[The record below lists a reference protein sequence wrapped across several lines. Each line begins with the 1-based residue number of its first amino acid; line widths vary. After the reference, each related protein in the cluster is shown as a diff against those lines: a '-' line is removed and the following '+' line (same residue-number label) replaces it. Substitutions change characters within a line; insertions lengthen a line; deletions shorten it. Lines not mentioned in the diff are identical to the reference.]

1 MKYILK
7 RIGMAVLTLFIV
19 SIIVFAMFKLI
30 PGDVVTAKLGK
41 DATPERVMALKQQYG
56 LDKPIVEQ
64 YFNWASG
71 IITGD
76 LGISYSKDMPVS
88 KLMGNNLVVT
98 ISLALISLVIILA
111 FALPIG
117 FTSGYIA
124 SKKTKKAKAFDGI
137 FDSLNQT
144 FMAVPPFF
152 IGILISVV
160 FGLTLKWFVVGQY
173 VSYEEDF
180 FGFLIYLVPAAISV
194 AIPKIAMLVR
204 FVKGS
209 VCEEMDKD
217 YVRTAKSKGM
227 RDLAIIFRHVFKN
240 VIVTSIT
247 ALSVIMAEIFAGSVV
262 VEQVFNLPGLGRL
275 LVSSIGTRDYP
286 VVMDIVTYI
295 AVMIIFMN
303 LLVDIVYRLIDPRIG
318 ASYE

>member
-7 RIGMAVLTLFIV
+7 RIGMAVVTLFIV
-19 SIIVFAMFKLI
+19 SIIVFAMFQLI

-41 DATPERVMALKQQYG
+41 DATPERVLAMKAQYG
-56 LDKPIVEQ
+56 LDKPLAEQ
-64 YFNWASG
+64 YFSWVGG
-71 IITGD
+71 ILTGQ
-76 LGISYSKDMPVS
+76 LGISYSKDIPIGQ
-88 KLMGNNLVVT
+88 LMGNNLVVT
-98 ISLALISLVIILA
+98 ISLALMSLVLIICIA
-111 FALPIG
+111 MPIG
-117 FTSGYIA
+117 FATGYL
-124 SKKTKKAKAFDGI
+124 SSRKTKRAKIFDGI
-137 FDSLNQT
+137 FDGINQT
-144 FMAVPPFF
+144 FMAVPSFF

-160 FGLTLKWFVVGQY
+160 FGLILKWFVVGRY

-180 FGFLIYLVPAAISV
+180 IGFLIYLVPAAISV

-209 VCEEMDKD
+209 VKEEMEKD

-227 RDLAIIFRHVFKN
+227 KDLAILFRHVFKN
-240 VIVTSIT
+240 VIVTSVT
-247 ALSVIMAEIFAGSVV
+247 VLSVIMAEIFAGSVV

-286 VVMDIVTYI
+286 VVMDIVIYI
-295 AVMIIFMN
+295 AAMIIIVN
-303 LLVDIVYRLIDPRIG
+303 LLVDIIYRLIDPRIG